1 MNIVII
7 GPANPYRG
15 GIAKFNE
22 MLAENLVAENHTVT
36 IANFTLQYPS
46 FLFPGKSQYTE
57 AVPPAGVDIVRL
69 VSSVNP
75 FNWFRVAR
83 RIKQMKPDMVIV
95 RYWMPFF
102 APALGTICRGV
113 GCPVVALADNIV
125 PHEKHFYD
133 RVCTKYFLGATDAVV
148 YMSLQVG
155 DDLGSFRYKGLRAF
169 SPHPIYDSYGAV
181 VPRDQACE
189 KLGLDASCRYGL
201 FFGFIRDY
209 KGLDL
214 LLEAWAKLEDKNL
227 KLIVAGEYYGNK
239 EKYEAMIRELS
250 LEQQV
255 VVFDHYI
262 AEDQVRYY
270 FSAADIVVQPYRS
283 ATQSGV
289 TQVAYHFG
297 VPMLVTRVGGLAEIV
312 PDGVVGYVVEQSAD
326 EICAA
331 IKDFYV
337 GERAAEFRENIEVEK
352 RRFEWSRMTE
362 VFMNLYQ
369 RILQRV
375 K

>member
-22 MLAENLVAENHTVT
+22 MLAESLVVGNHSVT

-46 FLFPGKSQYTE
+46 FLFPGKSQYTT
-57 AVPPAGVDIVRL
+57 AMPPKGVDIVRL
-69 VSSVNP
+69 VNSVSP
-75 FNWFRVAR
+75 CNWFAAAR
-83 RIKQMKPDMVIV
+83 RIQNMKPDLVIV

-102 APALGTICRGV
+102 APALGTISRGV
-113 GCPVVALADNIV
+113 QCPVIALADNIV

-133 RVCTKYFLGATDAVV
+133 RACTNYFLKAVDGVV

-155 DDLGSFRYKGLRAF
+155 EDLSGFNYKGLRAF
-169 SPHPIYDSYGAV
+169 SPHPIYDSYGQVAHRV
-181 VPRDQACE
+181 EACA
-189 KLGLDASCRYGL
+189 KIDVDASCRYAL
-201 FFGFIRDY
+201 FFGFIREY

-214 LLEAWAKLEDKNL
+214 LLEAWAKLEDKTL

-239 EKYEAMIRELS
+239 EKYEAMIKELG
-250 LEQQV
+250 LEDRV
-255 VVFDHYI
+255 VVFDDYI
-262 AEDQVRYY
+262 PEDEVRYY
-270 FSAADIVVQPYRS
+270 FSVADIVVQPYRS

-312 PDGVVGYVVEQSAD
+312 PDGVVGYVVEQSAED
-326 EICAA
+326 ICRA
-331 IKDFYV
+331 IGDFYDND
-337 GERAAEFRENIEVEK
+337 RAEEFRKNIEVEK
-352 RRFEWSRMTE
+352 KRFEWSKMTE
-362 VFMNLYQ
+362 IFMDMYEKL
-369 RILQRV
+369 